1 MTSTT
6 SNDKSKS
13 TLPEPAISASVQA
26 ISDSVDNLKL
36 KDKTDKSD
44 LEEGEIKEEDISPED
59 MKTVFDDA
67 TGFNVKHPLFNAW
80 TLWFDN
86 PSKKSSGAHNW
97 LDDTKEVITFDSVE
111 EFWGLYNNI
120 LPPTH
125 LPQKANYYLFKR
137 GIRPAWEDEANAD
150 GGKWSVQFPREK
162 WRDRIDRL
170 WLDTMLSAIG
180 ETLEGDLSEDATN
193 DLITGV
199 IISTR
204 PNFFRLAIW
213 TRQTTSVNTELT
225 QEENDLHERIERLG
239 KIWKH
244 DVLGFTEGQKL
255 GGGLATEVE
264 FVGHKEGERKQ
275 RARGK
280 IVA

>member
-1 MTSTT
+1 MTTNDEKTT
-6 SNDKSKS
+6 V
-13 TLPEPAISASVQA
+13 PETAISASVQA
-26 ISDSVDNLKL
+26 INDSVDNLKL
-36 KDKTDKSD
+36 SDKRE
-44 LEEGEIKEEDISPED
+44 LEDGEIKEDDISPED

-86 PSKKSSGAHNW
+86 PKKSAGAQNW

-180 ETLEGDLSEDATN
+180 ETLEGDLSENPSD

-204 PNFFRLAIW
+204 PNFYRLAIW

-225 QEENDLHERIERLG
+225 EEEKDLFERMEKLG
-239 KIWKH
+239 KTWKH
-244 DVLGFTEGQKL
+244 DVLGFGEGEKL

-264 FVGHKEGERKQ
+264 FVGHKEGERKH